1 MEHPKLY
8 SIANLPAG
16 RKKTQSC
23 CKRMCVIPWQ
33 VQELAEAMSR
43 DGAAAAREEETSA
56 ETWMLPYDVRRER
69 YSGPVRCRY
78 CCGCCALGVC
88 GMCCE

>member
-1 MEHPKLY
+1 M
-8 SIANLPAG
+8 
-16 RKKTQSC
+16 KTFSAAVAVAVLVFVRIQA
-23 CKRMCVIPWQ
+23 IGAFPFTG